1 MNQMIFLNG
10 LYFLAYI
17 SRLILLS
24 VKIIFFSSTFALL
37 SSIYVLFDGGFFFQ
51 ARKPSGPMGMEDA
64 LFSGNSVEDHIHL
77 VSRLGSAKVSSK
89 TTDTR
94 PLTK

>member
-10 LYFLAYI
+10 LYFLAHI
-17 SRLILLS
+17 CRLILLS
-24 VKIIFFSSTFALL
+24 VKIIIFFPLL
-37 SSIYVLFDGGFFFQ
+37 LYCPLYMYYLMGGFFQ

>member
-10 LYFLAYI
+10 LYFFAQIL
-17 SRLILLS
+17 RLILLS
-24 VKIIFFSSTFALL
+24 VKIIFFFSTFALL
-37 SSIYVLFDGGFFFQ
+37 SSIYVLFDGGFFQ

>member
-10 LYFLAYI
+10 LYFFAHI

-24 VKIIFFSSTFALL
+24 VKISTFALL
-37 SSIYVLFDGGFFFQ
+37 SSIYVLFDGGFFQ

>member
-10 LYFLAYI
+10 LYFFAQIL
-17 SRLILLS
+17 RLILLS
-24 VKIIFFSSTFALL
+24 VKIIIIFSTFALL
-37 SSIYVLFDGGFFFQ
+37 SSIYVLFDGFFFQ
-51 ARKPSGPMGMEDA
+51 ARKPSGPIGMEDA

>member
-10 LYFLAYI
+10 LYFFAQIL
-17 SRLILLS
+17 RL
-24 VKIIFFSSTFALL
+24 IIFFFPLL
-37 SSIYVLFDGGFFFQ
+37 LYCPLYMYYLMGFFFQ

>member
-10 LYFLAYI
+10 LYFFAQIL
-17 SRLILLS
+17 RLILLS
-24 VKIIFFSSTFALL
+24 VKIIFFSTFALL
-37 SSIYVLFDGGFFFQ
+37 SSIYVLFDGVFFQ

-94 PLTK
+94 HLTK

>member
-10 LYFLAYI
+10 LYFFAQIL
-17 SRLILLS
+17 RLILLS
-24 VKIIFFSSTFALL
+24 VKIIIFFPLL
-37 SSIYVLFDGGFFFQ
+37 LYCPLYMYYLMVWFFFQ